1 MWSGAP
7 GEVRGDGQCY
17 GNTGTAGFYGFD
29 TCNSGDSQGIT
40 VYYGPSGSGPN
51 SARVSRRSC
60 TQRRSRSRPPKA
72 SNKKHPVAT
81 LTAGLTCITK
91 YSEPYSHAT
100 SIADVKQYLV
110 RCAV

>member
-17 GNTGTAGFYGFD
+17 GNKERPGSTAL
-29 TCNSGDSQGIT
+29 TTAIQVT
-40 VYYGPSGSGPN
+40 PKGSRSTMDPVGPN

-60 TQRRSRSRPPKA
+60 TQNGVRAAAHPRHPTK
-72 SNKKHPVAT
+72 NPVAT

>member
-29 TCNSGDSQGIT
+29 NCNSGDSQGIT
-40 VYYGPSGSGPN
+40 VYYGPSGSEQCP
-51 SARVSRRSC
+51 SLKAQLYA
-60 TQRRSRSRPPKA
+60 TAFAQPPIQGIQQK
-72 SNKKHPVAT
+72 NPVTT